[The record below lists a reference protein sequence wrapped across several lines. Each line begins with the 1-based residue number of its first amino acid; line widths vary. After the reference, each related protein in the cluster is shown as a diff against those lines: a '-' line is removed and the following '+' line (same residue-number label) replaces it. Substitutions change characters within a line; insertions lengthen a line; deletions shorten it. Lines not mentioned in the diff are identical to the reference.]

1 MWLLLDVL
9 EYSIR
14 GTLLLYLCRNAFD
27 LERNVR
33 RKAHY
38 AGQGNH
44 LFFLLFVICELWCA
58 RSEWLKKILYGGETS
73 IQKSSTSIIRLVFVM
88 AILFLLMDFF
98 YEGSR
103 LMKLYLLLLYQTV
116 VEMARFGVHGAWS
129 LCIDAYSRWQ
139 MDRLLRGEVL
149 PEHFM
154 ERMQT
159 LEYVWNVALSAAY
172 LGIVWLTFYLI
183 RKYRKDVRE
192 ISRQGILF
200 LMLSPSVGMA
210 FDLMLRCLFFTR
222 TGPDMDLIYDRH
234 GGMYAVI
241 PLMAFL
247 CILSIVCSIRIYEE
261 LMRAQEEKNG
271 LYFYKQQLA
280 DMTGHVREMER
291 LYDGIRG
298 MRHDMNNYIAD
309 MEQLLGESLE
319 KEHPGTSAGFEAQH
333 YLCHMKKALDTLT
346 MRYQT
351 GNPVMDVVMN
361 RKWQECEKAG
371 IGLDSDFLYPGKLG
385 IEAFDL
391 GILLNN
397 ALDNAIEACAK
408 CGKDVREIRLHSY
421 RKGRMFFLQIENDC
435 DGGSI
440 RYTEEKTLR
449 TTKED
454 EWMHGIGLR
463 NMQSVVER
471 YLGTMN
477 YELRD
482 DRFFLTIMLQGRE
495 DGIS

>member
-9 EYSIR
+9 EYGIR
-14 GTLLLYLCRNAFD
+14 GFFLMYLCQNAVNWK
-27 LERNVR
+27 EKYNR
-33 RKAHY
+33 
-38 AGQGNH
+38 QGKY
-44 LFFLLFVICELWCA
+44 LFFLLFAIGGLWSS
-58 RSEWLKKILYGGETS
+58 RSEWLKRLLYGGEVY
-73 IQKSSTSIIRLVFVM
+73 IQRSSTSIIRLLLVMVF
-88 AILFLLMDFF
+88 LFWLMEFF

-103 LMKLYLLLLYQTV
+103 LMKFYLLLLYQTI
-116 VEMARFGVHGAWS
+116 VELARFGVHGVWS
-129 LCIDAYSRWQ
+129 LCIEAYSRSQ
-139 MDRLLRGEVL
+139 MERLLNEELSV
-149 PEHFM
+149 EHFM
-154 ERMQT
+154 QRMQV
-159 LEYVWNVALSAAY
+159 LEYVWNAALMAAY
-172 LGIVWLTFYLI
+172 LGIVWLTGYWI
-183 RKYRKDVRE
+183 RKYRKDMRG

-200 LMLSPSVGMA
+200 LMLSPAVGMA
-210 FDLMLRCLFFTR
+210 FDLMLRCVFFTR
-222 TGPDMDLIYDRH
+222 NGPEIDLIYDRH

-241 PLMAFL
+241 PLMTFL
-247 CILSIVCSIRIYEE
+247 CLLSIVYSIKIYEE
-261 LMRAQEEKNG
+261 LMRVQEEKNG
-271 LYFYKQQLA
+271 LFFYKQQLA
-280 DMTGHVREMER
+280 EMTGHVQEMER

-309 MEQLLGESLE
+309 MEQLLMESLGRE
-319 KEHPGTSAGFEAQH
+319 RPEGSAGSEARN
-333 YLCHMKKALDTLT
+333 YLSQMKKALDAMA

-371 IGLDSDFLYPGKLG
+371 IGLDSDFLYPQKLG

-408 CGKDVREIRLHSY
+408 CRKENCRVRVHSY
-421 RKGRMFFLQIENDC
+421 QKGRMFFLRIENDC

-440 RYTEEKTLR
+440 RYTEERTLQ

-471 YLGTMN
+471 YYGTMN
-477 YELRD
+477 YVIRN
-482 DRFFLTIMLQGRE
+482 DRFILTIMLQGRE
-495 DGIS
+495 EGIS

>member
-1 MWLLLDVL
+1 MWFLLDVL

-14 GTLLLYLCRNAFD
+14 GILLLYLCRNALD
-27 LERNVR
+27 WKEKYVR
-33 RKAHY
+33 
-38 AGQGNH
+38 QGSY
-44 LFFLLFVICELWCA
+44 LFFLLFVICGLWSE
-58 RSEWLKKILYGGETS
+58 RSELLKKIFYGGASE
-73 IQKSSTSIIRLVFVM
+73 IQRSSNSIIRLVFVM
-88 AILFLLMDFF
+88 VLLFILLDFF

-103 LMKLYLLLLYQTV
+103 LMKFYLLLLYQTV
-116 VEMARFGVHGAWS
+116 VEMARFGVHGVWS
-129 LCIDAYSRWQ
+129 LCIEAYSRWQ
-139 MDRLLRGEVL
+139 VERLLREEIL

-154 ERMQT
+154 ERMQA
-159 LEYVWNVALSAAY
+159 LEYVWNAALSAAY

-183 RKYRKDVRE
+183 RKYRKDMRG
-192 ISRQGILF
+192 ISGQGILF

-234 GGMYAVI
+234 SGMYAVI
-241 PLMAFL
+241 PLMTFL
-247 CILSIVCSIRIYEE
+247 CILSTVCSIRIYEE

-271 LYFYKQQLA
+271 LFFYRQQLA

-309 MEQLLGESLE
+309 MEQLLGESLD
-319 KEHPGTSAGFEAQH
+319 KEQPGAAAGAEAH
-333 YLCHMKKALDTLT
+333 RYLYHMKKAMDTLT

-371 IGLDSDFLYPGKLG
+371 IGLDSDFLYPGQLG

-408 CGKDVREIRLHSY
+408 CRGKSGEIRVHSY
-421 RKGRMFFLQIENDC
+421 QKGRMFFLQIENDC

-440 RYTEEKTLR
+440 RYTEGKMLQ

-454 EWMHGIGLR
+454 DWIHGIGLR

-477 YELRD
+477 YEIRD
-482 DRFFLTIMLQGRE
+482 DRFFLTIMLQGRD

>member
-14 GTLLLYLCRNAFD
+14 GILLLYLCQNAVNWR
-27 LERNVR
+27 EKYR
-33 RKAHY
+33 R
-38 AGQGNH
+38 QGNY
-44 LFFLLFVICELWCA
+44 LFFLLFDIFGLWSA
-58 RSEWLKKILYGGETS
+58 RSEWLKRLLYGGEAD
-73 IQKSSTSIIRLVFVM
+73 IQRSSTSIIRLVFVM
-88 AILFLLMDFF
+88 AILFILLDFF

-103 LMKLYLLLLYQTV
+103 LMKFYLLLLYQTII
-116 VEMARFGVHGAWS
+116 EMARFGVHGVWS
-129 LCIDAYSRWQ
+129 LWIEAYSRRQ
-139 MDRLLRGEVL
+139 TERLLREEVL

-159 LEYVWNVALSAAY
+159 LEYVWNAALLAAY

-183 RKYRKDVRE
+183 RKYRKDMRG

-200 LMLSPSVGMA
+200 LILSPSVGMA

-222 TGPDMDLIYDRH
+222 TGADMDLIYDRH

-280 DMTGHVREMER
+280 DMTGHVQEMER

-309 MEQLLGESLE
+309 MEQLIGESLHE
-319 KEHPGTSAGFEAQH
+319 ETSGTSAGFEAQN

-361 RKWQECEKAG
+361 RKWQECEKEK
-371 IGLDSDFLYPGKLG
+371 IGLDSDFLYPGQLG

-397 ALDNAIEACAK
+397 ALDNAIEACVK
-408 CGKDVREIRLHSY
+408 CRKKNCEIRVHSY
-421 RKGRMFFLQIENDC
+421 QKGRMFFLRIENDC

-440 RYTEEKTLR
+440 RYTEEKTLQ

-454 EWMHGIGLR
+454 EWIHGIGLR

-477 YELRD
+477 YEIRD

-495 DGIS
+495 GGIS